1 MGQPTEAELKEALET
16 AATMRESGQDPH
28 HIAKALLNL
37 NYQLK
42 QVKLV
47 MRAAELY
54 LHSGME
60 IEFRCAH
67 DQLHLFELIVEV
79 EQGLGDVMRVLS
91 TFAHRCSSF
100 QRLFQFCFCRLAHG
114 LYSDLLCY

>member
-54 LHSGME
+54 LHSGMAVQE
-60 IEFRCAH
+60 ETRLRKAIDTAKHNIDRTSSRE
-67 DQLHLFELIVEV
+67 E
-79 EQGLGDVMRVLS
+79 EQWGL
-91 TFAHRCSSF
+91 
-100 QRLFQFCFCRLAHG
+100 
-114 LYSDLLCY
+114 